1 MCFSV
6 YTPINTTDRNKAVV
20 TFVLLENKPRLL
32 DTLGVIHYIVR
43 LFMSLPILSQS
54 VKQLSSIKMQGFT
67 LIELMITIVIIGIL
81 AAISIPSYN
90 NYILKAH
97 RKEGISQIY
106 SLTERLERARSSLM
120 SYTSFDNYK
129 SSQFTYY
136 QYEIDVSNDGS
147 AYTITAVALGNQ
159 KNDKCG
165 DIQFSSDNSW
175 EFGDKSLGEKDCL

>member
-1 MCFSV
+1 MHF
-6 YTPINTTDRNKAVV
+6 NA
-20 TFVLLENKPRLL
+20 
-32 DTLGVIHYIVR
+32 
-43 LFMSLPILSQS
+43 LSQPP
-54 VKQLSSIKMQGFT
+54 KKLSHITIQGFT
-67 LIELMITIVIIGIL
+67 LIELMITVVIIGIL

-120 SYTSFDNYK
+120 SYASFDNYK

-147 AYTITAVALGNQ
+147 TYTITAVALASQ

-165 DIQFSSDNSW
+165 DIKFSSDNSW
-175 EFGDKSLGEKDCL
+175 EFGDKSLGENDCL